1 MFAGKLFVTAAAY
14 AALAVPMSAHAGD
27 AKVVTTA
34 VTTSIS
40 KTAPK
45 LAPLPA
51 KLYLVSVDTGDC
63 FEGGTYGS
71 AAADFAQNCAG
82 LMGAMPE
89 SRRIPSIKTQVAK
102 VLCPR
107 VTTTDADGKSKSEEV
122 CRTSINPN
130 KLSDYQVVGLAYQ
143 LGILR

>member
-1 MFAGKLFVTAAAY
+1 MFAGKLFVSAAAFAVL
-14 AALAVPMSAHAGD
+14 AAPLSATAGD

-40 KTAPK
+40 KSGPK

-51 KLYLVSVDTGDC
+51 KLYLISVDTGDC
-63 FEGGTYGS
+63 FEGGSYGS

-89 SRRIPSIKTQVAK
+89 NRRIPSIRNQVAK

-107 VTTTDADGKSKSEEV
+107 VATTDADGKTTTETV

-130 KLSDYQVVGLAYQ
+130 KLNNYQVVGLAYQ